1 MPWTDPYLAVP
12 YRDGGRSFAGAD
24 CLGLY
29 ALILTH
35 EACAEFPEFA
45 VSVGA
50 DPKAALAAI
59 ESQVL
64 SVHRWQR
71 IYGEPKSFAEKFD
84 CVRMTGHARGADGVV
99 RRSDIH
105 LGCALGNGKV
115 IHTEDARGPRVVAL
129 DDPAIVKRVVGVYRP
144 LFLKRETAA

>member
-1 MPWTDPYLAVP
+1 MPWTDRYLAVP
-12 YRDGGRSFAGAD
+12 YRDGGRGWAGAD

-35 EACAEFPEFA
+35 EACIAFPKFA
-45 VSVGA
+45 VSVGV
-50 DPKAALAAI
+50 DPRRALAAI
-59 ESQVL
+59 EAQVL
-64 SVHRWQR
+64 TVHRWQR
-71 IYGEPKSFAEKFD
+71 VYGQPKQVSEKFD
-84 CVRMTGHARGADGVV
+84 CVRMTGHARGADGIV

-115 IHTEDARGPRVVAL
+115 IHTEDSRGPRIIAL

-144 LFLKRETAA
+144 LFLNKASAA

>member
-1 MPWTDPYLAVP
+1 MTWTDRYLEIP
-12 YRDGGRSFAGAD
+12 FRDGGRSFAGAD

-29 ALILTH
+29 ALILLH
-35 EACAEFPEFA
+35 EAATQMPDFA

-50 DPKAALAAI
+50 NPALALSAI

-71 IYGEPKSFAEKFD
+71 IYGEPKDVAQRFD
-84 CVRMTGHARGADGVV
+84 CIRMTGHARGGDGIV

-115 IHTEDARGPRVVAL
+115 IHTEDRRGPRILML
-129 DDPAIVKRVVGVYRP
+129 DDLSIVKRVVGVYRP
-144 LFLKRETAA
+144 LFLQAQAA